1 MNKLKKCVLWLL
13 QLLVNT
19 LFITCF
25 IYCDNLQS
33 QEKGDRFAVAVVV
46 LFFTI
51 SRGSG
56 RLPVGL
62 LLLCRTP
69 RRRAFNR
76 WPKSPRTRGAR
87 WSYRKLMATFCYES
101 RFRLH
106 RVAYAPIKSKIQH
119 PPRPRANPGYLNCVQ
134 MPYPMVGFSLSNA
147 PTKEQSSS
155 VPVVY
160 NKGWVYSIRRT
171 RIRLCFSYIPSKI
184 RHSFLKTF
192 FIWANGSQM
201 LYLFLQFI
209 PSRLNACLQLLATSA
224 PEKKKK

>member
-25 IYCDNLQS
+25 IYCNNLQS

-51 SRGSG
+51 SRGSD

-69 RRRAFNR
+69 RRRAFTR

-106 RVAYAPIKSKIQH
+106 WVAYALIKSKIQH
-119 PPRPRANPGYLNCVQ
+119 PPRPRANPGHLNCVQ

-160 NKGWVYSIRRT
+160 NKGLSIQYSPNAETSIQDGYT
-171 RIRLCFSYIPSKI
+171 LLHSKI
-184 RHSFLKTF
+184 
-192 FIWANGSQM
+192 IN
-201 LYLFLQFI
+201 I
-209 PSRLNACLQLLATSA
+209 
-224 PEKKKK
+224 